1 MEKEMRKFKWLPLIL
16 WSSVVLEGCG
26 MIKMSGSKQS
36 INACSESRKNLVPTR
51 HGDAFVLDSTNSQ
64 PDIAPFRTCE
74 NIYAYINERKA
85 QLNCENQ
92 GSPKPAADVVYDDR
106 VVAQGQAS
114 SASQVESS
122 QKSVAS
128 NDVVTNLRER
138 GVDEADMAKVSKDH
152 IFVAS
157 SGQIAVLD
165 RKSKQLIG
173 LLKVSDSHPRSNI
186 EPAMMYQGN
195 APDLLTKDDQ
205 LVVILGSKLQVYS
218 LKAMSMPILKD
229 EVALAQPASEVR
241 LIGNRLVMLSNI
253 YAALAYSGSIDDQ
266 MIRSLPCASTYPEL
280 IYNGTSHF
288 GNGMTIVKS
297 IDLRD
302 LKNEKTFAFLQTYQS
317 YITTKNIYLYS
328 SYYTQ
333 DVTHIR
339 KISLSEKGELM
350 EVSTGSVQGQIKDS
364 WALSESGTAGEFLSV
379 VSTSSKSRS
388 SQLAVLNSKDSKLT
402 QVGVVGDF
410 GVGEQVKSVRK
421 IGDVVF
427 VVTFRETDPLFA
439 IDISNVSSPKILS
452 ALKIPGFSSYL
463 HPFGSNRL
471 IGLGSSGGNFDS
483 SVQLSLFDTTTLT
496 DVKRLDA
503 ITIGESGSSSL
514 ASIDYHAFFMD
525 QENAL
530 VGFPVEFSSV
540 HILNKSDQNFL
551 PPSVIPS
558 SVGADQP
565 SVPSYGSSG
574 AALYKI
580 GPTSVKLFK
589 FINHDDL
596 VIKLNTS
603 ISSVDFPCP
612 WSNEASRIKRLF
624 KIDNQLVSISEG
636 ALKSFDLSE
645 ALPLAA
651 IASWESNQSFCTRVI
666 ECGTYEQ

>member
-1 MEKEMRKFKWLPLIL
+1 MRNFKYLPLIL

-36 INACSESRKNLVPTR
+36 VDACSESRKKLVPTR
-51 HGDAFVLDSTNSQ
+51 HSDAFVLDSTNSQ

-74 NIYAYINERKA
+74 NIFAYINERKA
-85 QLNCENQ
+85 QLNCETQ
-92 GSPKPAADVVYDDR
+92 GSPKAAAEVVYDDR

-114 SASQVESS
+114 SASQAESS
-122 QKSVAS
+122 QKSTVS
-128 NDVVTNLRER
+128 NDVLTNLRER

-157 SGQIAVLD
+157 PGQIAVLD

-173 LLKVSDSHPRSNI
+173 LLKVSDSHPGSNI
-186 EPAMMYQGN
+186 EPAMMYQGST
-195 APDLLTKDDQ
+195 PDLLTKDDQ
-205 LVVILGSKLQVYS
+205 LVVISGSKLQVYS

-229 EVALAQPASEVR
+229 EVALAQPATAVR
-241 LIGNRLVMLSNI
+241 LIGNRLIMLSNI
-253 YAALAYSGSIDDQ
+253 YTGLAYSSPIDDQ
-266 MIRSLPCASTYPEL
+266 MIRSLPCDSTYPEL
-280 IYNGTSHF
+280 NYDTSNF

-297 IDLRD
+297 IDLGN
-302 LKNEKTFAFLQTYQS
+302 LKSEKTFAFLQTYQS
-317 YITTKNIYLYS
+317 YITTKNIYLYT

-333 DVTHIR
+333 DKTHIR

-364 WALSESGTAGEFLSV
+364 WALSESGTAAGEFLSV

-410 GVGEQVKSVRK
+410 GIGEQVKSVRK
-421 IGDVVF
+421 IGDIVF

-452 ALKIPGFSSYL
+452 ALKIPGFSSYM

-503 ITIGESGSSSL
+503 VTIGESGSSSV
-514 ASIDYHAFFMD
+514 ASVDYHAFFMD
-525 QENAL
+525 QENAM
-530 VGFPVEFSSV
+530 VGFPVEFSSA
-540 HILNKSDQNFL
+540 HLLNKSDQDFL
-551 PPSVIPS
+551 PPSPLPGSTGVNT
-558 SVGADQP
+558 P

-580 GPTSVKLFK
+580 GLTSIKLIK

-596 VIKLNTS
+596 VRKLNTS
-603 ISSVDFPCP
+603 TSSVDFPCP
-612 WSNEASRIKRLF
+612 WSNDALRIKRLF

-636 ALKSFDLSE
+636 ALKTFDLTD

-651 IASWESNQSFCTRVI
+651 SASWENNQSFCPCVVDCR
-666 ECGTYEQ
+666 TYKQ